1 MIQGPFMGRFDM
13 PKGWDEDG
21 VSKDISDKSVHSSLV
36 NQVETSTQH
45 LNAQEIFEE
54 LRIDYDNPALQALA
68 SDMHANLG
76 CYLIGCVLNLIL
88 MAILGMQC
96 LDYYKFEML
105 YHPFIN
111 GFGDLRVWDDTRW
124 TWWSEPVVSSVIA
137 VLCQAFFLNRCWR
150 VTKSWA
156 VLVVALIG
164 MTAAIGFGI
173 ACTYFLSIY
182 VYFTNSNAIA
192 SKICASSWLAFSTAT
207 DIWISMFLV
216 IHLARE
222 RKRHTGFS
230 TTDRIIASV
239 LAYTLKTA
247 SLTSIWVVINLA
259 LYCGV
264 TTNFAWSIFQ
274 FNMGKVYSI
283 SVLYTLLSRIDV
295 RKILSVHNVQVS
307 SSKGRT
313 ADNVHTSSAIHIRT
327 EVERD
332 YELDD
337 KAISSRLSPI
347 APPLHRDASSS
358 NNVSDSEAD
367 AELGFGHKGPQ
378 DSIVDDDRSTRA
390 LRLNTNA
397 PF

>member
-1 MIQGPFMGRFDM
+1 MGYQ
-13 PKGWDEDG
+13 P
-21 VSKDISDKSVHSSLV
+21 
-36 NQVETSTQH
+36 
-45 LNAQEIFEE
+45 
-54 LRIDYDNPALQALA
+54 DYENPALQALA
-68 SDMHANLG
+68 ADMHANLG

-96 LDYYKFEML
+96 LDYYKFFPNDSKLNKGVVGVLFVAGFFQSACFFEML

-111 GFGDLRVWDDTRW
+111 GFGDLRVWNDTRW
-124 TWWSEPVVSSVIA
+124 TWWSEPVVSSIIA
-137 VLCQAFFLNRCWR
+137 VFCQAFFLNRCWK
-150 VTKSWA
+150 VTKSWI
-156 VLVVALIG
+156 VLIVALTG
-164 MTAAIGFGI
+164 MVAAIAFGV
-173 ACTYFLSIY
+173 ACTYYLAKF
-182 VYFTNSNAIA
+182 VDFTNSNFIE
-192 SKICASSWLAFSTAT
+192 SKICASAWLAFSTAT
-207 DIWISMFLV
+207 DIWISVFLV
-216 IHLARE
+216 IHLYRE
-222 RKRHTGFS
+222 RKRHAGFS

-247 SLTSIWVVINLA
+247 SLTSIWVVINLI

-307 SSKGRT
+307 SSRGRSNDVDH
-313 ADNVHTSSAIHIRT
+313 ANSAIHIRT

-337 KAISSRLSPI
+337 KTVPPKLQI
-347 APPLHRDASSS
+347 APPLQRETSRSTARY
-358 NNVSDSEAD
+358 SDSEPD
-367 AELGFGHKGPQ
+367 AELGFHHRGPQ

-390 LRLNTNA
+390 LRYNA
-397 PF
+397 NSSF

>member
-1 MIQGPFMGRFDM
+1 MGYQ
-13 PKGWDEDG
+13 P
-21 VSKDISDKSVHSSLV
+21 
-36 NQVETSTQH
+36 
-45 LNAQEIFEE
+45 
-54 LRIDYDNPALQALA
+54 DYDNPALQALA

-76 CYLIGCVLNLIL
+76 CYCYSGNAMSRLLHSQINKGVVGFLFITGLFQSACFLQVWRTLPHNTLTNL
-88 MAILGMQC
+88 AS
-96 LDYYKFEML
+96 EML

-173 ACTYFLSIY
+173 ACTYLLSVY

-192 SKICASSWLAFSTAT
+192 SKICASLWLAFSTAT

>member
-1 MIQGPFMGRFDM
+1 
-13 PKGWDEDG
+13 
-21 VSKDISDKSVHSSLV
+21 
-36 NQVETSTQH
+36 
-45 LNAQEIFEE
+45 
-54 LRIDYDNPALQALA
+54 
-68 SDMHANLG
+68 
-76 CYLIGCVLNLIL
+76 
-88 MAILGMQC
+88 
-96 LDYYKFEML
+96 ML

-173 ACTYFLSIY
+173 ACTYFLSVY

-274 FNMGKVYSI
+274 FNMGKVY
-283 SVLYTLLSRIDV
+283 
-295 RKILSVHNVQVS
+295 
-307 SSKGRT
+307 
-313 ADNVHTSSAIHIRT
+313 
-327 EVERD
+327 
-332 YELDD
+332 
-337 KAISSRLSPI
+337 
-347 APPLHRDASSS
+347 
-358 NNVSDSEAD
+358 
-367 AELGFGHKGPQ
+367 
-378 DSIVDDDRSTRA
+378 
-390 LRLNTNA
+390 
-397 PF
+397 